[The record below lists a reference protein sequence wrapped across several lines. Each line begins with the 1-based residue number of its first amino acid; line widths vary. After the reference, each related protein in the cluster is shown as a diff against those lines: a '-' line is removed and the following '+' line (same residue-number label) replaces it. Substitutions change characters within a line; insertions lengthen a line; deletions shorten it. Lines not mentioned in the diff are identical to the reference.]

1 MIRLSASAIDNWK
14 SCPTRWLN
22 SNIHRVRKVEETDSR
37 RTGTSWHKVHELNR
51 DMDEIT
57 EYINE
62 QYTTVPPYKTAE
74 EWEIERVIL
83 LYCFSGYNWYYDQ
96 QPDQYTIVAIEI
108 EFEMP
113 LYDADGNEI
122 KGVTVVG
129 KIDQIVQDEYGN
141 LYVREFKSTSLTIND
156 EYWDHLNLDPQVSIY
171 VQAANWLRVNGM
183 LGEYGIGNRTPMIR
197 RVLYNV
203 WHKPKIGPKFITQ
216 KASKELVETGVYCE
230 QKFKIIDGLE
240 IFINNVTAI
249 IEPGKKEGTFAIY
262 ETPDMFGARLL
273 QDVVERPEFYFQQK
287 ELCRTPEQ
295 MVKFQAELLN
305 IYTMMKYQL
314 KNELWYT
321 NDKQCNARFR
331 CEYKALCDN
340 GVVVDP
346 ADPPDG
352 YAVRKQLDNCEVC
365 KGVKGGVRG
374 NENIIDGVVMC
385 DYCHAEQMNKEKK

>member
-1 MIRLSASAIDNWK
+1 MTISLSASAIDNWK
-14 SCPTRWLN
+14 SCPIRWLN
-22 SNIHRVRKVEETDSR
+22 AQIHRVRKVEETDSR
-37 RTGTSWHKVHELNR
+37 RQGVSWHKVHELNR
-51 DMDEIT
+51 DMDAVT

-83 LYCFSGYNWYYDQ
+83 LYCFSGYNWYFDQ
-96 QPDQYTIVAIEI
+96 QPDQYEVLATEI

-113 LYDADGNEI
+113 LYDTDGNEI
-122 KGVTVVG
+122 PDVVVRG

-171 VQAANWLRVNGM
+171 VQAANWLLVNDM
-183 LGEYGIGNRTPMIR
+183 LLDYGIEPDAPPIR

-216 KASKELVETGVYCE
+216 KASKELVESGRYCNQE
-230 QKFKIIDGLE
+230 FEIKSTVVRPIAPPVIEAGLL
-240 IFINNVTAI
+240 INNVSALV
-249 IEPGKKEGTFAIY
+249 EPGKKEGTFAIY

-273 QDVVERPEFYFQQK
+273 QDVVERPEFYFQQR

-295 MVKFQAELLN
+295 MVKFQQELLN
-305 IYTMMKYQL
+305 IHAMMQYQL
-314 KNELWYT
+314 ENELWYT
-321 NDKQCNARFR
+321 NDKQCSARFR

-346 ADPPDG
+346 ADPPEG
-352 YAVRKQLDNCEVC
+352 YAVR
-365 KGVKGGVRG
+365 
-374 NENIIDGVVMC
+374 
-385 DYCHAEQMNKEKK
+385 EKK

>member
-1 MIRLSASAIDNWK
+1 MTIRLSASAIDNWK
-14 SCPTRWLN
+14 SCPIRWLN
-22 SNIHRVRKVEETDSR
+22 SNIHRVRKIEETDSR
-37 RTGTSWHKVHELNR
+37 RQGTSWHKVHELNR

-83 LYCFSGYNWYYDQ
+83 LYCFSGYNWFYDQ
-96 QPDQYTIVAIEI
+96 QPDQYTVVATEI

-113 LYDADGNEI
+113 LYDAVGNEI
-122 KGVTVVG
+122 VGVTVIG
-129 KIDQIVQDEYGN
+129 KIDQIVADEYGN

-171 VQAANWLRVNGM
+171 VQAANWLMVNDM
-183 LGEYGIGNRTPMIR
+183 LLDLKINGESSGYSIDNSNAPIR

-216 KASKELVETGVYCE
+216 KASKELVEGAKYNDDSILMGKYCDQE
-230 QKFKIIDGLE
+230 FEVEILE
-240 IFINNVTAI
+240 HDEDVILINDVQAI
-249 IEPGKKEGTFAIY
+249 IEPGKKEGTYAIY

-295 MVKFQAELLN
+295 MVKFQQELFN
-305 IYTMMKYQL
+305 IHAMMQYQL
-314 KNELWYT
+314 ENKLWYT
-321 NDKQCNARFR
+321 NDKQCSARFR
-331 CEYKALCDN
+331 CEYKSLCDN

-346 ADPPDG
+346 ENPPDG
-352 YAVRKQLDNCEVC
+352 YAVR
-365 KGVKGGVRG
+365 
-374 NENIIDGVVMC
+374 
-385 DYCHAEQMNKEKK
+385 EKK

>member
-1 MIRLSASAIDNWK
+1 
-14 SCPTRWLN
+14 
-22 SNIHRVRKVEETDSR
+22 
-37 RTGTSWHKVHELNR
+37 
-51 DMDEIT
+51 MDAVT

-83 LYCFSGYNWYYDQ
+83 LYCFSGYNWYFDQ
-96 QPDQYTIVAIEI
+96 QPDQYTVVATEI

-122 KGVTVVG
+122 EGVTVVG
-129 KIDQIVQDEYGN
+129 KIDQIVVDEYGS

-171 VQAANWLRVNGM
+171 VQAANWLLVNDM
-183 LGEYGIGNRTPMIR
+183 LTEYGILSDVPIR

-216 KASKELVETGVYCE
+216 KVSKELVSTGVYCDQE
-230 QKFKIIDGLE
+230 FEIQYDNTLVDEGGDNLLLVNGLPP
-240 IFINNVTAI
+240 IV
-249 IEPGKKEGTFAIY
+249 EPGKKEGTFAIY

-295 MVKFQAELLN
+295 MISFQRELIS
-305 IYTMMKYQL
+305 IYSMMSFQL
-314 KNELWYT
+314 ENELWYT
-321 NDKQCNARFR
+321 NDKSCSSRFR
-331 CEYKALCDN
+331 CEFKALCDN

-346 ADPPDG
+346 ADPPEG
-352 YAVRKQLDNCEVC
+352 YAVRERK
-365 KGVKGGVRG
+365 
-374 NENIIDGVVMC
+374 
-385 DYCHAEQMNKEKK
+385 

>member
-1 MIRLSASAIDNWK
+1 MIIRLSASAIDNWK
-14 SCPTRWLN
+14 SCPYKWLN

-37 RTGTSWHKVHELNR
+37 RQGVSWHKVHELNR

-83 LYCFSGYNWYYDQ
+83 LYCFSGYNWFYDQ
-96 QPDQYTIVAIEI
+96 QPDQYTVVATEI

-122 KGVTVVG
+122 EGVIVVG
-129 KIDQIVQDEYGN
+129 KIDQIVMDEYGN

-171 VQAANWLRVNGM
+171 VQAANWLKVNGM
-183 LGEYGIGNRTPMIR
+183 LTHFDLDTDAPPIR

-216 KASKELVETGVYCE
+216 KASKELVETGKYCE
-230 QKFKIIDGLE
+230 QEFEVSGDWSHKDTGIGELE
-240 IFINNVTAI
+240 AGGNINEVNAI
-249 IEPGKKEGTFAIY
+249 VKYGAKGYAIY

-305 IYTMMKYQL
+305 IYTMMQYQL
-314 KNELWYT
+314 ENELWYT
-321 NDKQCNARFR
+321 NDKQCSARFR

-346 ADPPDG
+346 ENPPDG
-352 YAVRKQLDNCEVC
+352 YAMRARK
-365 KGVKGGVRG
+365 
-374 NENIIDGVVMC
+374 
-385 DYCHAEQMNKEKK
+385 

>member
-1 MIRLSASAIDNWK
+1 MTISLSATAIDSFK

-22 SNIHRVRKVEETDSR
+22 SNIHRVRKVEETDSC

-96 QPDQYTIVAIEI
+96 QPDQYTVVATEI

-122 KGVTVVG
+122 EGVTVVG

-171 VQAANWLRVNGM
+171 VQAANWLKVNGEFK
-183 LGEYGIGNRTPMIR
+183 EYGIEPDAPMIR

-216 KASKELVETGVYCE
+216 KASKELCMTHSYCDQELHIAGSVGDEDDLLCINGV
-230 QKFKIIDGLE
+230 Q
-240 IFINNVTAI
+240 AI
-249 IEPGKKEGTFAIY
+249 IEPGKKPDTFAIY

-305 IYTMMKYQL
+305 IYTMMQYQL
-314 KNELWYT
+314 ENELWYT
-321 NDKQCNARFR
+321 NDKQCSTRFR

-340 GVVVDP
+340 GVMVDP

-352 YAVRKQLDNCEVC
+352 YAVRARK
-365 KGVKGGVRG
+365 
-374 NENIIDGVVMC
+374 
-385 DYCHAEQMNKEKK
+385 

>member
-1 MIRLSASAIDNWK
+1 MNCSNIIFGGNTMTIRLSASAIDNWK
-14 SCPTRWLN
+14 SCPIRWLN
-22 SNIHRVRKVEETDSR
+22 SNIHRVRKIEETDSR
-37 RTGTSWHKVHELNR
+37 RQGTSWHKVHELNR
-51 DMDEIT
+51 DMDAVT

-83 LYCFSGYNWYYDQ
+83 LYCFSGYNWYFDQ
-96 QPDQYTIVAIEI
+96 QPDQYTVIATEI

-113 LYDADGNEI
+113 LYDAVGNEI
-122 KGVTVVG
+122 VGVTVVG
-129 KIDQIVQDEYGN
+129 KIDQIVADEYGN

-171 VQAANWLRVNGM
+171 VQAANWLQINNM
-183 LGEYGIGNRTPMIR
+183 LTDYGIDQHGPPIY

-216 KASKELVETGVYCE
+216 KASKELVETGKYYDQEFIIEVASEE
-230 QKFKIIDGLE
+230 QGDGIYVNHVCAL
-240 IFINNVTAI
+240 V
-249 IEPGKKEGTFAIY
+249 EPGKKSGTFAIY

-295 MVKFQAELLN
+295 MVKFQQELLN
-305 IYTMMKYQL
+305 IHAMMKFQL
-314 KNELWYT
+314 ENELWYT
-321 NDKQCNARFR
+321 NDKQCSARFR

-340 GVVVDP
+340 GVVVNP
-346 ADPPDG
+346 TDPPEG
-352 YAVRKQLDNCEVC
+352 YAVRERK
-365 KGVKGGVRG
+365 
-374 NENIIDGVVMC
+374 
-385 DYCHAEQMNKEKK
+385 

>member
-14 SCPTRWLN
+14 SCPIRWLN
-22 SNIHRVRKVEETDSR
+22 AQIHRVRKVEETDSR
-37 RTGTSWHKVHELNR
+37 KTGTSWHKVHELNR
-51 DMDEIT
+51 DMDAVT

-83 LYCFSGYNWYYDQ
+83 LYCMSGYNWYYDQ
-96 QPDQYTIVAIEI
+96 QPDQYTVVATEI

-113 LYDADGNEI
+113 LYDADGNEVMYEDVLPPGVDYVKSTK

-183 LGEYGIGNRTPMIR
+183 LGKYGIGNQSSMIR

-216 KASKELVETGVYCE
+216 KASKELVENGRYCDQEFEVNIYATG
-230 QKFKIIDGLE
+230 DNPL
-240 IFINNVTAI
+240 INNVEAI
-249 IEPGKKEGTFAIY
+249 TEPGKKSGTFAIY

-273 QDVVERPEFYFQQK
+273 ADVVERPEFYFQQK

-295 MVKFQAELLN
+295 MVKFQQELLN
-305 IYTMMKYQL
+305 IHAMMQYQL
-314 KNELWYT
+314 ENELWYT
-321 NDKQCNARFR
+321 NDKQCSARFR

-346 ADPPDG
+346 ENPPDG
-352 YAVRKQLDNCEVC
+352 YAVRERK
-365 KGVKGGVRG
+365 
-374 NENIIDGVVMC
+374 
-385 DYCHAEQMNKEKK
+385 

>member
-1 MIRLSASAIDNWK
+1 MISLSASAIDNWK
-14 SCPTRWLN
+14 SCPIRWLN
-22 SNIHRVRKVEETDSR
+22 SQIHRVRKVEETDSR
-37 RTGTSWHKVHELNR
+37 RTGTSWHKVQELNR
-51 DMDEIT
+51 DMDAIT

-62 QYTTVPPYKTAE
+62 QYTVVPPYKTAE

-83 LYCFSGYNWYYDQ
+83 LYCMSGFTWYYDQ
-96 QPDQYTIVAIEI
+96 QPDQYTVVATEI

-122 KGVTVVG
+122 AGVTVRG
-129 KIDQIVQDEYGN
+129 KIDQIVMDEYGN

-171 VQAANWLRVNGM
+171 VQAANWLMVNGM
-183 LGEYGIGNRTPMIR
+183 LSDYGVEPDAAPIR

-216 KASKELVETGVYCE
+216 KASKELVESGKYCG
-230 QKFKIIDGLE
+230 QKFE
-240 IFINNVTAI
+240 IMSMMANVTAESNEFNI
-249 IEPGKKEGTFAIY
+249 NGAQAIVEPGKKPGTYAIY

-273 QDVVERPEFYFQQK
+273 QDVVERPEFYFQQR

-295 MVKFQAELLN
+295 MVKFQQELLN
-305 IYTMMKYQL
+305 IHSMMKYQL
-314 KNELWYT
+314 ENELWYT
-321 NDKQCNARFR
+321 DDKQCNARFR

-346 ADPPDG
+346 ENPPDG
-352 YAVRKQLDNCEVC
+352 YAVRKR
-365 KGVKGGVRG
+365 K
-374 NENIIDGVVMC
+374 
-385 DYCHAEQMNKEKK
+385 

>member
-1 MIRLSASAIDNWK
+1 MTIRLSASAIDNWK
-14 SCPTRWLN
+14 SCPIRWLN
-22 SNIHRVRKVEETDSR
+22 SNIHRVRKIEETDSR
-37 RTGTSWHKVHELNR
+37 RQGVSWHKVHELNR
-51 DMDEIT
+51 DMDAVT

-96 QPDQYTIVAIEI
+96 QPDQYTVIATEI

-113 LYDADGNEI
+113 LYDAVGNEI
-122 KGVTVVG
+122 VGVTVVG

-171 VQAANWLRVNGM
+171 VQAANWLKMNGK
-183 LGEYGIGNRTPMIR
+183 LEEYGIKASDRAMIR

-216 KASKELVETGVYCE
+216 KASKELVSTGVYCD
-230 QKFKIIDGLE
+230 QKFTVTFNQEPPPDGTEYLVV
-240 IFINNVTAI
+240 NGVTAI
-249 IEPGKKEGTFAIY
+249 IEPGKKPGTFAIY

-295 MVKFQAELLN
+295 MVKFQQELLN
-305 IYTMMKYQL
+305 IYAMMKYQL
-314 KNELWYT
+314 ENELWYT
-321 NDKQCNARFR
+321 NDKQCSARFR

-340 GVVVDP
+340 GVMVDP
-346 ADPPDG
+346 ANPPEG
-352 YAVRKQLDNCEVC
+352 YAVRERK
-365 KGVKGGVRG
+365 
-374 NENIIDGVVMC
+374 
-385 DYCHAEQMNKEKK
+385 

>member
-1 MIRLSASAIDNWK
+1 MTIRLSASAIDNWK
-14 SCPTRWLN
+14 SCPIRWLN
-22 SNIHRVRKVEETDSR
+22 SNIHRVRKIEETDSR
-37 RTGTSWHKVHELNR
+37 RQGTSWHKVHELNR

-62 QYTTVPPYKTAE
+62 QYTIVPPYKTVE

-83 LYCFSGYNWYYDQ
+83 LYCFSGYNWYYNQ
-96 QPDQYTIVAIEI
+96 QPDQYTVVATEI

-113 LYDADGNEI
+113 VYDADGNEVTCETQAYNLDGVKI
-122 KGVTVVG
+122 AGKTHITNVTVVG
-129 KIDQIVQDEYGN
+129 KIDQIVRDEYGN
-141 LYVREFKSTSLTIND
+141 FYVREFKSTSLTIND

-183 LGEYGIGNRTPMIR
+183 LEEYGIEPDAPMIR

-216 KASKELVETGVYCE
+216 KASKELVSSGVYCDQE
-230 QKFKIIDGLE
+230 FEVVSMSLE
-240 IFINNVTAI
+240 GVTGPTQGVTINNVPALV
-249 IEPGKKEGTFAIY
+249 EPGKKPGTFAIY

-295 MVKFQAELLN
+295 MVKFQQELLN
-305 IYTMMKYQL
+305 IHAMMQYQL
-314 KNELWYT
+314 ENELWYT
-321 NDKQCNARFR
+321 NDKQCSARFR

-352 YAVRKQLDNCEVC
+352 YAVRERK
-365 KGVKGGVRG
+365 
-374 NENIIDGVVMC
+374 
-385 DYCHAEQMNKEKK
+385 